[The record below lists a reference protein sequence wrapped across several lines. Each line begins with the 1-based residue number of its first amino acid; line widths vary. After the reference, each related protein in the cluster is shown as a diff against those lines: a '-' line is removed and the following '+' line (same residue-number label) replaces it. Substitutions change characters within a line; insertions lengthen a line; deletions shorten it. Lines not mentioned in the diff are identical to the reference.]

1 MLPIISK
8 IFHRV
13 LLERI
18 KKGIDKKLKKEQ
30 ASFRPN
36 GNTTDLYIKKNILE
50 QANDWRS
57 SLYTHFVDFEKALD
71 SVHRESS
78 WNTKGQ
84 LWNSAQD
91 GESGN
96 GHIRRV

>member
-1 MLPIISK
+1 M
-8 IFHRV
+8 

-36 GNTTDLYIKKNILE
+36 GNTTEQIFTLKKHLIAGKRLE
-50 QANDWRS
+50 GESAHALCGR
-57 SLYTHFVDFEKALD
+57 EKALD